1 MGMADKVV
9 LYSYLCF
16 FRGFGEVGA
25 AKPDVVRLS
34 EGASAA
40 FRRLCVETCSL
51 GRHQPPSLQPPS
63 GGCVLKPAATTGHL
77 QEHESSAAFRRLCVE
92 TSSPDCSKSAA
103 LSAAFRRLCV
113 ETWSLVWERSPQ
125 SSAAF
130 RRLCVETLL
139 PAPAPIIAYISR
151 LQAAVC

>member
-40 FRRLCVETCSL
+40 FRRLCVETVNINAFGL
-51 GRHQPPSLQPPS
+51 KTTQPPS
-63 GGCVLKPAATTGHL
+63 GGCVLKHYRRAKSFDSTGQPPSGGCVLKHAIGDALATLRVQPPSGG
-77 QEHESSAAFRRLCVE
+77 CVLKHYVNAVILRE
-92 TSSPDCSKSAA
+92 
-103 LSAAFRRLCV
+103 V
-113 ETWSLVWERSPQ
+113 
-125 SSAAF
+125 
-130 RRLCVETLL
+130 
-139 PAPAPIIAYISR
+139 ISR